1 MILIIAVGQK
11 QPAWVN
17 EAFEDYA
24 KRLPP
29 DWAIQLKE
37 IKAEPRTTGKT
48 PAAMMAAEAERIQA
62 CLQKDKLGGSFATI
76 ALDERGKD
84 LATMQFAE
92 LLSKLRAQYAGIA
105 FLIGGPDGL
114 DPKLKASCPT
124 NIRLSSMT
132 LPHGLVR
139 VTLAE
144 AIYRSWSLSVG
155 HPYHRS

>member
-1 MILIIAVGQK
+1 MILIVAVGQK

-29 DWAIQLKE
+29 DWAIELKE

-62 CLQKDKLGGSFATI
+62 FLQKEKSGGSFATI

-84 LATMQFAE
+84 LDTLQFAR
-92 LLSKLRAQYAGIA
+92 LLSKLRSEHAGIA
-105 FLIGGPDGL
+105 FLIGGPDGIDL
-114 DPKLKASCPT
+114 ELKKKSHSVM
-124 NIRLSSMT
+124 RLSSLT
-132 LPHGLVR
+132 LPHGLAR
-139 VTLAE
+139 VVLVE
-144 AIYRSWSLSVG
+144 QLYRTWSISTS
-155 HPYHRS
+155 HPYHRV